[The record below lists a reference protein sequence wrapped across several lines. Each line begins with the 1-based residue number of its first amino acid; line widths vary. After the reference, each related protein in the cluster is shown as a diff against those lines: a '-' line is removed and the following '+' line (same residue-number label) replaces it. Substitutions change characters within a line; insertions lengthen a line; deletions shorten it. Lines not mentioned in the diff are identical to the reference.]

1 MTPRYLSMAEVGGVL
16 RHGPLR
22 GHQIADALGLVG
34 ADRIDV
40 AHVLERTA
48 VRDRPADHPLG
59 RAVNPHQETMATIQG
74 ASGAVFGPGGEAS
87 PYRYVLWRR
96 WADGPTMAVIGCN
109 PSTATAE
116 ADDPTIRRCIRFARD
131 SEHGQLVMLNLFG
144 YRATEVR
151 DLGVVA
157 DPVGPD
163 NHEQVVRGCLGA
175 ATVVCAWG
183 DRRKLPIGHREW
195 APLFLGQLRARGVR
209 RFHALALTRAGD
221 PGHPLYLPASARPL
235 PWDP

>member
-1 MTPRYLSMAEVGGVL
+1 MTTTPQVLGPDGVL
-16 RHGPLR
+16 REEFVFSTTMPSRFFSGTADSATADIEVSIR
-22 GHQIADALGLVG
+22 GSAYTSDPDFVAFDGEDWVIPNPEAYPDGLDLVVG
-34 ADRIDV
+34 GN
-40 AHVLERTA
+40 VL
-48 VRDRPADHPLG
+48 LI
-59 RAVNPHQETMATIQG
+59 RAVVTSGSVSTPASVTVRLIQ
-74 ASGAVFGPGGEAS
+74 AS
-87 PYRYVLWRR
+87 
-96 WADGPTMAVIGCN
+96 
-109 PSTATAE
+109 
-116 ADDPTIRRCIRFARD
+116 
-131 SEHGQLVMLNLFG
+131 
-144 YRATEVR
+144 

-163 NHEQVVRGCLGA
+163 NHEQVVRGCRGA

-195 APLFLGQLRARGVR
+195 APLFLGHLRARGVR